1 MGDHAPTKWWPRPRT
16 HPGSLST
23 KRWRCR
29 LVRDDRGSAE
39 LVVATPL
46 LLLLILGVIQFALY
60 EHASEV
66 AQTSAAQALAATR
79 VLGGTT
85 TSGRNEAESLLSSV
99 GRGVLINP
107 VVSVSRRPS
116 TATVTVTGSTEGIIP
131 LLHLAVSASSSGP
144 IERFV
149 SGP

>member
-1 MGDHAPTKWWPRPRT
+1 MGDHAPTGPGRSTRA
-16 HPGSLST
+16 HPGSRSR
-23 KRWRCR
+23 KRWRR

-99 GRGVLINP
+99 GRGVLTNP
-107 VVSVSRRPS
+107 VVSVSRGA
-116 TATVTVTGSTEGIIP
+116 TTTTVTVTGRAEGIIP

-144 IERFV
+144 VERFV

>member
-1 MGDHAPTKWWPRPRT
+1 VGDHAPTGWNTTRAL
-16 HPGSLST
+16 PGSS
-23 KRWRCR
+23 RRRRRCR
-29 LVRDDRGSAE
+29 SARDDRGSAE

-99 GRGVLINP
+99 GRSVLINP
-107 VVSVSRRPS
+107 VVSVSRGAT
-116 TATVTVTGSTEGIIP
+116 TAAVTVTGSAEGIIP

>member
-1 MGDHAPTKWWPRPRT
+1 MGDHAPTGRGHTTRA
-16 HPGSLST
+16 HPGSRSR
-23 KRWRCR
+23 KRPSR

-107 VVSVSRRPS
+107 VVSDQPRGVYGSSDRHRQRRRDHP
-116 TATVTVTGSTEGIIP
+116 
-131 LLHLAVSASSSGP
+131 AVASGGERHVVGP
-144 IERFV
+144 D
-149 SGP
+149 

>member
-1 MGDHAPTKWWPRPRT
+1 MGDQAPTGRGHGPRA
-16 HPGSLST
+16 HPGSRSR
-23 KRWRCR
+23 KRACR

-46 LLLLILGVIQFALY
+46 LLLLVLGVIQFAIY
-60 EHASEV
+60 EHASQV

-85 TSGRNEAESLLSSV
+85 ASGRNEAESLLSSV
-99 GRGVLINP
+99 GRGVVINP
-107 VVSVSRRPS
+107 VVSVSRGAT
-116 TATVTVTGSTEGIIP
+116 TATVTVTGSAEGVIP

-149 SGP
+149 TGP

>member
-1 MGDHAPTKWWPRPRT
+1 MGDYAPAAWGLTPRA
-16 HPGSLST
+16 HPGSLSR
-23 KRWRCR
+23 KRRCR
-29 LVRDDRGSAE
+29 LGRDDRGSAE

-66 AQTSAAQALAATR
+66 AQTSAAQAVAATR
-79 VLGGTT
+79 LLGGTT
-85 TSGRNEAESLLSSV
+85 TSGQNEAESLLSSV

>member
-1 MGDHAPTKWWPRPRT
+1 MGDHAPTGRGHRPRA
-16 HPGSLST
+16 HPGSPRR
-23 KRWRCR
+23 KRQCR

-46 LLLLILGVIQFALY
+46 LLLLVLGVIQFALY

-66 AQTSAAQALAATR
+66 AQTSASQALAATR

-99 GRGVLINP
+99 GRGVVINS
-107 VVSVSRRPS
+107 VVSVSRGAT
-116 TATVTVTGSTEGIIP
+116 TATVTVTGSAEGIIP
-131 LLHLAVSASSSGP
+131 LLHLAVSATSSGP
-144 IERFV
+144 LERFV

>member
-1 MGDHAPTKWWPRPRT
+1 VGDHAPTGRGHTTRA
-16 HPGSLST
+16 HHGSLSR
-23 KRWRCR
+23 KPWR

-46 LLLLILGVIQFALY
+46 LLLLVLGVIQFALY
-60 EHASEV
+60 EHASGV
-66 AQTSAAQALAATR
+66 AQISAAQALAATR

-85 TSGRNEAESLLSSV
+85 ASGRNEAESLLSSV
-99 GRGVLINP
+99 GRGVLIDP
-107 VVSVSRRPS
+107 AVSVSRGA
-116 TATVTVTGSTEGIIP
+116 TTTTVTVTGSAEGIIP

>member
-1 MGDHAPTKWWPRPRT
+1 MGDHAPMGRAHTPRA
-16 HPGSLST
+16 HPGSRSR
-23 KRWRCR
+23 KQQSR

-85 TSGRNEAESLLSSV
+85 TSGQNEAESLLSSV

-107 VVSVSRRPS
+107 VVSISRGVT
-116 TATVTVTGSTEGIIP
+116 TAAVTVTGRAEGIIP
-131 LLHLAVSASSSGP
+131 LLHLAVSATSSGP